1 MQMMCIIVGVFLGVC
16 SWEAPAGELT
26 VVAVQTELRLYTTAE
41 QFNEHMAE
49 LVEQAATH
57 EPDLI
62 VFPEDVGIGL
72 LALGAPEQVMSA
84 TSMDQVMGAVMAVK
98 GPEVMQIAARGVPLP
113 RALMLAQA
121 PAMRAAWVGAFAA
134 LAAQTGVYIAAGTI
148 PLPHEGSDSNE
159 VYNTFFLFG
168 PDGEIVGTAD
178 KVNLIPLER
187 EEGLNLTPGR
197 SDDLAPW
204 VTPIGVFAPVVCADA
219 WDADLVAGL
228 VEEGAQLLLCP
239 SANPE
244 HWTEAVRLDRLDG
257 LHARVEELGVPG
269 VECFGVGELGGM
281 PFEGVT
287 WILIPPAGED
297 EDVNVV
303 ASADAH
309 TGGAIVVATITL
321 PDAPAEK

>member
-1 MQMMCIIVGVFLGVC
+1 MQMMWIIMGVFLGVC
-16 SWEAPAGELT
+16 SWKAPAGELT
-26 VVAVQTELRLYTTAE
+26 VAAVQTELRLYTTAE
-41 QFNEHMAE
+41 QFSEHMAE
-49 LVEQAATH
+49 LMEEAVAH

-62 VFPEDVGIGL
+62 VFPENVGIGL

-84 TSMDQVMGAVMAVK
+84 TSMDQVMGAVMAVR
-98 GPEVMQIAARGVPLP
+98 GQEVMQIAGRGVPLP
-113 RALMLAQA
+113 RALMLVQA
-121 PAMRAAWVGAFAA
+121 PAMRAAWVGAFSA
-134 LAAQTGVYIAAGTI
+134 LAVQTDVYIAAGTI
-148 PLPHEGSDSNE
+148 PLPHEDSDSNE

-168 PDGEIVGTAD
+168 PDGEVTGTAD

-204 VTPIGVFAPVVCADA
+204 VTPIGVFAPIVCADA
-219 WDADLVAGL
+219 WDANLVAGL

-244 HWTEAVRLDRLDG
+244 HWTEPVRLDRLDG
-257 LHARVEELGVPG
+257 LHARVDELGVPG
-269 VECFGVGELGGM
+269 VECFGVGELGGL

-287 WILIPPAGED
+287 WILAPPTGEGED
-297 EDVNVV
+297 VSV
-303 ASADAH
+303 AATADAH
-309 TGGAIVVATITL
+309 IGEAIVVATITL